1 MASKHKRRVP
11 RNIYTEK
18 RAEKEFQTFIEHSRS
33 KNVPIPEQ
41 LLSQATDDNRPAD
54 PKRQRLAQ
62 EVCQTFRVCW
72 AVSNVISSACLE
84 PIMCKLC
91 VNLS

>member
-33 KNVPIPEQ
+33 KNVPILEQ

-54 PKRQRLAQ
+54 PK
-62 EVCQTFRVCW
+62 
-72 AVSNVISSACLE
+72 
-84 PIMCKLC
+84 
-91 VNLS
+91 